1 MEAHIIEI
9 VRFAVCIISILV
21 AVVLMIK
28 ADDNNAMRR
37 LALAFS
43 ALLVCFNEQIGAMGY
58 LLIASTIETLIAAM
72 GVTFVIIL
80 VAVVMLF
87 PLVALFRW
95 VIH

>member
-1 MEAHIIEI
+1 MEVHIIEI
-9 VRFAVCIISILV
+9 VRFAVCIISILA
-21 AVVLMIK
+21 AVILMIK

-37 LALAFS
+37 LVAAFS
-43 ALLVCFNEQIGAMGY
+43 VLLVYFNKQIGVMGY
-58 LLIASTIETLIAAM
+58 LLIGSTIETLIAAM

-80 VAVVMLF
+80 AAVVMLF